1 LDGTSRQ
8 IAGDAAMNLTAK
20 QRRALLMLAT
30 AGRNGVTQSLLT
42 AHGFGVSIKLVNKY
56 FLTDAQRS
64 KANTYGQRAR
74 TSRANN

>member
-20 QRRALLMLAT
+20 QRRALVMLAT

-42 AHGFGVSIKLVNKY
+42 AHGFGVSIKLVNKC
-56 FLTDAQRS
+56 FPAGARRS
-64 KANTYGQRAR
+64 KGNTYEQRAR

>member
-20 QRRALLMLAT
+20 QRRALVMLAT

-42 AHGFGVSIKLVNKY
+42 AHGFGSIKLVNKY

-64 KANTYGQRAR
+64 KGNTYGQRAR